1 MDDDVVEL
9 NNIEN
14 LCRLC
19 LSTEDPKSPIFGLQ
33 ESPVSLVEKIQAC
46 LSIEI
51 LLTDKLSKLICINCL
66 KSVNQW
72 HNYKESCLKSQ
83 EKLQRWLVKQ
93 INSVAV
99 IATIKPEPLDI
110 EVYED
115 NIEIVEMSEDELNN
129 ELSNRSTELPNDN
142 ALPEL
147 SIRGSRRRLDI
158 NLHNNTGKDNNKYI
172 KSCNQG
178 LVSDNNDEIKL
189 EPTDDDEDD
198 IDCNVDVESI
208 NENDNEG
215 ELLLNPM
222 ALGASKNMEPDST
235 QKFNVRA
242 VKKKVRRGPH
252 THFRGP
258 KVFKRRCPHCQLTLH
273 SKSSYARHINRYHH
287 DAQLPSAVTAANST
301 GGNSQ
306 HQQHQVPHNGLP
318 YSKDDDNSAAEEIE
332 DVEDELVSLEKD
344 APLTQVQESI
354 ISQLK
359 TFSCYACQQSFNDR
373 RSTLN
378 HIRQHMPDLRPYT
391 CIACLT
397 EFPDRSIYKLHCGA
411 SFECA
416 MKIALVVPKHGTEKY
431 FTCNMCLRPMP
442 NRKELISHLSKHSD
456 RQYEQLTAP
465 SASGGSKKP
474 PKLKP
479 IGSSSRSANAST
491 SNSTST
497 STSTAAKSAAVSTTI
512 GPYRN
517 GDPAHNHTCD
527 YCGMIYR
534 YKPNML
540 KHQDL
545 CKRLPPEERTSYRCV
560 HCGMTFL
567 VFKKFQSHITTEH
580 NKKELICFVC
590 NAKFRYSNEYLIHHQ
605 KHRMINKAAE
615 THALNHWNKTVTMKY
630 GCAVC
635 PEQFDTKAE
644 LNDHRSVHLKVKIFS
659 CSICRR
665 MFGNSQSLQE
675 HVNEDHAL
683 EVDPNIS
690 AIDFL
695 DQSTELPNTSGWSVN
710 TDPGVRSTECTICGK
725 VFANYP
731 NLRRHIRSVHAADE
745 RFNCS
750 KCSKTFSNE
759 AELSEHTDSAHA
771 EQVSNRCN
779 YCKKKFDSKHGLD
792 AHQRNAHGI
801 TDSKLACDICG
812 KEFGNETS
820 LKIHRGHHFRRDSRL
835 SIRNMPHPLD
845 QVQVEINEAEEPE
858 VVISPRAGRARKSLS
873 NTSLSSSPK
882 SSSELK
888 CQVCDDKFT
897 DVHDLRKHLW
907 DVHCAKN
914 KPEKSFTDDNNLQC
928 ELCTNVL
935 PDDKSLD
942 EHMKWHKDNPILS
955 DGLQRPVDISC
966 DVCGK
971 FYSST
976 KALWKHKKLH
986 SKTGVTIKFQSVKKS
1001 QPAQYPCPVCRKVF
1015 GNETSMKKHKAAAH
1029 YARRSVSV
1037 VTTTTPKVT
1046 SRKSSNDDE
1055 VKPKRPKLD
1064 FDIIRKAYNLEP
1076 NNYNADVSGGP
1087 SNSKKPVSCGIC
1099 KKLLPSLNSLYKHRQ
1114 NVHKNFS
1121 KSLENND
1128 DNSARGHNEH
1138 DNDDEAVD
1146 KSRVPCTECDK
1157 IFSNM
1162 SNMKQHLTKVHG
1174 NGNKYYCGAD
1184 GCNQL
1189 FNSPLAKQ
1197 LHEKSHMNVL
1207 YRCTICSRH
1216 MFLRNAIIQHLVTEH
1231 KNDYSPGTEKSLYKK
1246 TDLSNYQ
1253 VHGAEGRVCPICNI
1267 TYPNIKAMKIHYV
1280 KIHENS

>member
-9 NNIEN
+9 NNVEN

-19 LSTEDPKSPIFGLQ
+19 LSSDDPKSPIFGLQ
-33 ESPVSLVEKIQAC
+33 ESSVPLADKIQAC

-51 LLTDKLSKLICINCL
+51 LLTDKFSKLICLKCL

-93 INSVAV
+93 AEVTVAMP
-99 IATIKPEPLDI
+99 AIKNEPLDI
-110 EVYED
+110 EIYED
-115 NIEIVEMSEDELNN
+115 NIEIVEMSEDELNH
-129 ELSNRSTELPNDN
+129 ELPNDN
-142 ALPEL
+142 INPSEIATRA
-147 SIRGSRRRLDI
+147 SNRMDI
-158 NLHNNTGKDNNKYI
+158 SLHNNAA
-172 KSCNQG
+172 
-178 LVSDNNDEIKL
+178 
-189 EPTDDDEDD
+189 EPTDDEEDL
-198 IDCNVDVESI
+198 DCNIDVESI
-208 NENDNEG
+208 NENETES

-222 ALGASKNMEPDST
+222 ALGANKNMEPDST

-242 VKKKVRRGPH
+242 VRKKVRRGPH

-258 KVFKRRCPHCQLTLH
+258 RTFKRRCPDCQHILH
-273 SKSSYARHINRYHH
+273 SKSSYARHINRYHR
-287 DAQLPSAVTAANST
+287 DGPTAELSNSIP
-301 GGNSQ
+301 NSQ
-306 HQQHQVPHNGLP
+306 HNGVPYP
-318 YSKDDDNSAAEEIE
+318 SEDAQSAAEEIE

-442 NRKELISHLSKHSD
+442 NRKELIAHLSKHSD

-465 SASGGSKKP
+465 GKKP

-479 IGSSSRSANAST
+479 VS
-491 SNSTST
+491 SNS
-497 STSTAAKSAAVSTTI
+497 AGQLPAKSTTSSAVSTTI

-527 YCGMIYR
+527 FCGMIYR
-534 YKPNML
+534 YKPNMI

-567 VFKKFQSHITTEH
+567 VFKKFQSHIAAEH

-590 NAKFRYSNEYLIHHQ
+590 NSKFRYANEFLIHHQ
-605 KHRMINKAAE
+605 KHRMINKTAE
-615 THALNHWNKTVTMKY
+615 THAMNHWNKTVTMKY

-644 LNDHRSVHLKVKIFS
+644 LADHRTTHLKVKIFS

-665 MFGNSQSLQE
+665 MFGNSQALKE
-675 HVNEDHAL
+675 HMSEDHSPEL
-683 EVDPNIS
+683 DPNIS
-690 AIDFL
+690 ALDFL
-695 DQSTELPNTSGWSVN
+695 DQSNELPNTSNWSVN
-710 TDPGVRSTECTICGK
+710 TDPGARSTECTVCGK

-731 NLRRHIRSVHAADE
+731 NLRRHIRSVHAGDD

-750 KCSKTFSNE
+750 KCSKTFTSE
-759 AELSEHTDSAHA
+759 AELAEHNENAHTEA
-771 EQVSNRCN
+771 THRCKF
-779 YCKKKFDSKHGLD
+779 CKKKFSNNRALES
-792 AHQRNAHGI
+792 HQQTAHGVNDI
-801 TDSKLACDICG
+801 NLACDICG
-812 KEFGNETS
+812 KQFGNETS

-835 SIRNMPHPLD
+835 SIRNMPHPMD
-845 QVQVEINEAEEPE
+845 QVQVEMNESVEIA
-858 VVISPRAGRARKSLS
+858 SPRSGRKKS
-873 NTSLSSSPK
+873 THRRSSSPK
-882 SSSELK
+882 TSELK
-888 CQVCDDKFT
+888 CQVCDDKFS

-914 KPEKSFTDDNNLQC
+914 KSEKSFMEENSLQC

-935 PDDKSLD
+935 PDEKSLE

-955 DGLQRPVDISC
+955 DGLPRAVDISC

-971 FYSST
+971 FYSSM

-986 SKTGVTIKFQSVKKS
+986 SKTGVTMKFSSVKKAALS
-1001 QPAQYPCPVCRKVF
+1001 QFPCPVCRKVF

-1029 YARRSVSV
+1029 YARRTIAAPI
-1037 VTTTTPKVT
+1037 VTTKVA
-1046 SRKSSNDDE
+1046 RKSINQGE

-1076 NNYNADVSGGP
+1076 SSYAAGG
-1087 SNSKKPVSCGIC
+1087 SNSNNNSNSTSNSNKKPVTCGIC
-1099 KKLLPSLNSLYKHRQ
+1099 KKLLPSMSSLYKHRQ
-1114 NVHKNFS
+1114 NVHKNFD
-1121 KSLENND
+1121 KSLENNE
-1128 DNSARGHNEH
+1128 DNSRNDSISRNEEE
-1138 DNDDEAVD
+1138 NPG

-1157 IFSNM
+1157 EFSTL

-1174 NGNKYYCGAD
+1174 NGNKYHCSAD
-1184 GCNQL
+1184 GCNQY

-1197 LHEKSHMNVL
+1197 LHEKAHMNVL
-1207 YRCTICSRH
+1207 YRCVICARH
-1216 MFLRNAIIQHLVTEH
+1216 MFQRSAMIQHLATEH
-1231 KNDYSPGTEKSLYKK
+1231 KGQYSSSVEKSLYKK

-1253 VHGAEGRVCPICNI
+1253 VHGAEGRVCPVCNV